1 MSNLWLNMR
10 IGKYR
15 IQCGRDN
22 GLTIRKFEGLDR
34 NMSEK
39 ANEIL
44 NEIEGKW

>member
-34 NMSEK
+34 K
-39 ANEIL
+39 WKIYQIL
-44 NEIEGKW
+44 KWHF